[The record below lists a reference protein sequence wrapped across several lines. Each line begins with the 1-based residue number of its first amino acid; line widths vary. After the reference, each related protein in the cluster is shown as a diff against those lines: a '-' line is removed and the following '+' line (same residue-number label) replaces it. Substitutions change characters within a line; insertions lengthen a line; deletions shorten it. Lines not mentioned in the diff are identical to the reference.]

1 MFDLMDNLLGVQ
13 SFGELNK
20 DMPTTL
26 FVTDAD
32 GNILISNKFTALTVG
47 MSLEELLRC
56 NVRDLVEDGVYNDS
70 VTLEAIRTKQKK
82 TKVIN
87 TKKGF
92 SIRSTS
98 TPILYPDGTV
108 HLVVTMSDE
117 TQPDSFKTWRGEAIS
132 DNKESLL
139 LEDYKEN
146 DGTVIVAESVAMKQ
160 IVRVCNQI
168 APFDSKVLLY
178 GESGTG
184 KEVLSRYIH
193 EQSEQ
198 AAGPFISINCAAI
211 PKALFESEL
220 FGHEKGSFT
229 GADIEKPGMLELA
242 DGGTLFLDEI
252 SEMPLELQAKMLRV
266 LETGEVRRLGS
277 TTETKRRFRLI
288 SATNR
293 NLGEM
298 VEKGTFRR
306 DLYYRINVVP
316 VHIPALRERPQDII
330 GLARQFIQ
338 KFNQKYQK
346 DFQLSGDKTKELLSH
361 NWPGNVRE
369 LRNQIERL
377 VVMSGNKEVKVSETD
392 DFALDLH
399 FKEQTKKESL
409 HLKDYLQDVEKHF
422 ILRVLEESDGNVTK
436 AASVLGI
443 HRSVLYRKLKTL
455 H

>member
-1 MFDLMDNLLGVQ
+1 
-13 SFGELNK
+13 
-20 DMPTTL
+20 
-26 FVTDAD
+26 
-32 GNILISNKFTALTVG
+32 
-47 MSLEELLRC
+47 
-56 NVRDLVEDGVYNDS
+56 
-70 VTLEAIRTKQKK
+70 
-82 TKVIN
+82 
-87 TKKGF
+87 
-92 SIRSTS
+92 
-98 TPILYPDGTV
+98 
-108 HLVVTMSDE
+108 
-117 TQPDSFKTWRGEAIS
+117 
-132 DNKESLL
+132 
-139 LEDYKEN
+139 
-146 DGTVIVAESVAMKQ
+146 
-160 IVRVCNQI
+160 
-168 APFDSKVLLY
+168 
-178 GESGTG
+178 
-184 KEVLSRYIH
+184 
-193 EQSEQ
+193 
-198 AAGPFISINCAAI
+198 
-211 PKALFESEL
+211 
-220 FGHEKGSFT
+220 
-229 GADIEKPGMLELA
+229 MLELA

-377 VVMSGNKEVKVSETD
+377 VVMSGNKEVTVAEID

-399 FKEQTKKESL
+399 FKEQTKKDSL
-409 HLKDYLQDVEKHF
+409 YLKDYLQDVEKHF
-422 ILRVLEESDGNVTK
+422 ILRVLEESNGNVTK
-436 AASVLGI
+436 AASTLGI